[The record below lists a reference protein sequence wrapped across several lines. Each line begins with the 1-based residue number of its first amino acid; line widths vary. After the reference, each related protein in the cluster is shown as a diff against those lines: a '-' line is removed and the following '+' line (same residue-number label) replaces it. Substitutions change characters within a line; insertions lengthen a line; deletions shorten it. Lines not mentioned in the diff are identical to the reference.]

1 MKHKSFIVPHDFT
14 PVADIALK
22 HAIETSAKS
31 HTIIHVLHVV
41 DTTDKIDD
49 AVNKI
54 DEIIALHAQEGVTMT
69 NNVKVGNIF
78 KDISLFA
85 EEHQA
90 ELIFM
95 GTHGAHGWQ
104 NVIGS
109 HALRVVTSSQ
119 TPFVIVQDKHAK
131 QGGFN
136 SIVVPLD
143 LHSETLQKLSTVA
156 KLASYFN
163 SKVHIVTPSETDEDL
178 KEELNDHV
186 SFCTR
191 YFSDRNIEMDAE
203 ILPSKDFH
211 HEVIRHARSI
221 DADLIA
227 IMNLNRNSFLDVFN
241 AKYEQQIITNDALI
255 PVLIL
260 NPVQTQEV
268 YANWFV

>member
-14 PVADIALK
+14 PVADIALR
-22 HAIETSAKS
+22 HAIETSSKS
-31 HTIIHVLHVV
+31 HTTIHILHVV
-41 DTTDKIDD
+41 SDTDKIND

-54 DEIIALHAQEGVTMT
+54 DEIIANHAQEGVTLT
-69 NNVKVGNIF
+69 NNVRVGNIF

-104 NVIGS
+104 NVVGS

-119 TPFVIVQDKHAK
+119 TPFVIVQEK
-131 QGGFN
+131 QVKSGGFN

-143 LHSETLQKLSTVA
+143 LHIETLQKLSTVA
-156 KLASYFN
+156 KLAGYFN
-163 SKVHIVTPSETDEDL
+163 SKVHIVTPSESDEDL
-178 KEELNDHV
+178 KEELKDHV
-186 SFCTR
+186 AFCTR
-191 YFSDRNIEMDAE
+191 YFKERNIAMDAE
-203 ILPSKDFH
+203 IIPSKDFQ

-227 IMNLNRNSFLDVFN
+227 IMNLNRTSFLGIFN
-241 AKYEQQIITNDALI
+241 ANYEQQILTNDALI

>member
-14 PVADIALK
+14 PVADIALNY
-22 HAIETSAKS
+22 AIETSAHS
-31 HTIIHVLHVV
+31 HTTIHILHVV
-41 DTTDKIDD
+41 ESTDAIDD

-54 DEIIALHAQEGVTMT
+54 DNIIAQHAQEGITMT
-69 NNVKVGNIF
+69 NNVRVGNIF

-104 NVIGS
+104 NIVGS

-119 TPFVIVQDKHAK
+119 IPFVIVQEKAPK

-136 SIVVPLD
+136 DIVVPLD
-143 LHSETLQKLSTVA
+143 FHSETLQKLSTVA
-156 KLASYFN
+156 KIAGYFN
-163 SKVHIVTPSETDEDL
+163 SMVHIVTPSESDEDL

-186 SFCTR
+186 SFCKR
-191 YFSDRNIEMDAE
+191 YFQERNIQMDAQ
-203 ILPSKDFH
+203 IIPSKDFH

-221 DADLIA
+221 EADLIA
-227 IMNLNRNSFLDVFN
+227 IMNLNRSSFLGIFN
-241 AKYEQQIITNDALI
+241 ANYEQQIITNDALI

-260 NPVQTQEV
+260 NPIQTQEV

>member
-14 PVADIALK
+14 AVADIALR

-31 HTIIHVLHVV
+31 HTTIHILHVV
-41 DTTDKIDD
+41 NDAADIDE
-49 AVNKI
+49 AINKI
-54 DEIIALHAQEGVTMT
+54 DAIIAQHAQEGVTLT

-104 NVIGS
+104 NIMGS

-119 TPFVIVQDKHAK
+119 TPFVIVQEKSVNP
-131 QGGFN
+131 GGFN

-143 LHSETLQKLSTVA
+143 LHSDTLQKLSTVA
-156 KLASYFN
+156 KMAGYFN
-163 SKVHIVTPSETDEDL
+163 SKVHIVTPSESDEIL
-178 KEELNDHV
+178 QEELNAHV
-186 SFCTR
+186 SFCNR
-191 YFSDRNIEMDAE
+191 FFSERNIEMDAQ
-203 ILPSKDFH
+203 IIPSKDFQ

-227 IMNLNRNSFLDVFN
+227 IMNLNRSSFLGIFN
-241 AKYEQQIITNDALI
+241 ANYEQQIITNDALI

-260 NPVQTQEV
+260 NPIQTQEV